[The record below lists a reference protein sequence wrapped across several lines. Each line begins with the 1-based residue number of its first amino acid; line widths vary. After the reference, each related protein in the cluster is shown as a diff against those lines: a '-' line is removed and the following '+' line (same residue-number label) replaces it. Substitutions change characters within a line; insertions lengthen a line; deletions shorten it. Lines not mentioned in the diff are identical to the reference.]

1 MIVTL
6 PQRRNVELAVT
17 APPSKSYTHRALI
30 AAALAKGT
38 STIVHPLIADDTTLT
53 IAALLKLGVPVT
65 ADTREVRVVGCD
77 GRLPCPPG
85 TTLDLDNS
93 GTTLRLL
100 AAAALLADHP
110 VTLTGSARMQER
122 PIGPLAHTLNGLGGM
137 VVFAKK
143 EGYPPLTIGGRLLG
157 GNATIDG
164 SASSQFAS
172 SVLMAAPYAR
182 GPVDLTITGPPASQ
196 SYLDITAE
204 VMTHFGAT
212 IKREGYRHFV
222 VGNRERYTGRTYA
235 IEGDYSSASYFFAL
249 AAICGG
255 TVTVTGL
262 KPLSVQGDRL
272 FLSALEMMGC
282 SVTYGND
289 RVTVTHEGPLAGVTI
304 DMSSAPDTVQTL
316 CMVAAVA
323 KSPTIITGISHL
335 KYKESDRVAVTADR
349 LRLLGG
355 KVTTESDR
363 IVILPAP
370 LHGGTID
377 PAGDHRTA
385 MSFAVLG
392 LGIGGVRITC
402 ADCTNKSFPGFW
414 ELLSKVMA

>member
-6 PQRRNVELAVT
+6 PQRRNIELAVT
-17 APPSKSYTHRALI
+17 APPSKSFTHRALI
-30 AAALAKGT
+30 AAALAHGT
-38 STIVHPLIADDTTLT
+38 STIVHPLIADDTKLT
-53 IAALLKLGVPVT
+53 MAALAQLGVPVT
-65 ADTREVRVVGCD
+65 ADSKEVRVAGCD
-77 GRLPCPPG
+77 GTLHCPPG
-85 TTLDLDNS
+85 TVLDLDNS

-100 AAAALLADHP
+100 ATAALLADNS

-122 PIGPLAHTLNGLGGM
+122 PVGPLAHTLNDLGGM
-137 VVFAKK
+137 VVFTKK

-172 SVLMAAPYAR
+172 SVLMAAPYAK
-182 GPVDLTITGPPASQ
+182 GPVDLTITGTPASQ

-204 VMTHFGAT
+204 VMTDFGAK
-212 IKREGYRHFV
+212 IRREGYRHFV
-222 VGNRERYTGRTYA
+222 VSNRDRYTGRTYVV
-235 IEGDYSSASYFFAL
+235 EGDYSSASYFFAL

-255 TVTVTGL
+255 TVTVAGL
-262 KPLSVQGDRL
+262 NPASVQGDRL
-272 FLSALEMMGC
+272 FLSALEKMGC
-282 SVTYGND
+282 RVTYGSD
-289 RVTVTHEGPLAGVTI
+289 RVIVTHEGPLDGVTI

-323 KSPTIITGISHL
+323 KSPTIITGTGHL

-349 LRLLGG
+349 LKALGG

-377 PAGDHRTA
+377 PSGDHRTA

-392 LGIGGVRITC
+392 LGIGGVRITS
-402 ADCTNKSFPGFW
+402 ADCVNKSFPGFW